1 VHTAIFV
8 RTHIIKGVGAV
19 NQIQLTLVIG
29 YVLMVGYFFTNWL
42 AFSLRHPTSSP
53 EDKFLSL
60 IMFIITTILWPVVI
74 VISCLE
80 VFKKGKLEF
89 TTVVPVLLA
98 IFAFSISYYLSSVH
112 EHWLCYHNLFC
123 HV

>member
-1 VHTAIFV
+1 V

-42 AFSLRHPTSSP
+42 TFSLRHPTSSP